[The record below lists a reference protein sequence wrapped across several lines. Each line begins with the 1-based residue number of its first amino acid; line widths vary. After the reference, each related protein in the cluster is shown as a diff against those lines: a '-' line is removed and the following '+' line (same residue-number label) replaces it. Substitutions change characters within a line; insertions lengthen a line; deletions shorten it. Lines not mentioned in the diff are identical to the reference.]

1 MKLVQFTGDVDDSPV
16 FVEALD
22 VEAIF
27 SMMEKLHRF
36 TVVQLRSGRAFKVSE
51 TPHEVAE
58 AVSAAVSGNGA
69 TA

>member
-36 TVVQLRSGRAFKVSE
+36 TVVQLRSGRGLQGFRNPA
-51 TPHEVAE
+51 
-58 AVSAAVSGNGA
+58 
-69 TA
+69 